1 MNDQVSLKDE
11 LITVLADNLKNCQLI
26 VSEYQQQQLIDYVL
40 MMHKWNKAY
49 NLTSVRDPHQMVIKH
64 VIDSIVVALLLN
76 ILDKRSV
83 SKYHSTIDSGKEYF
97 SICSAI
103 TNSIFSKLW

>member
-64 VIDSIVVALLLN
+64 VIDSIVVAPF
-76 ILDKRSV
+76 LDKIQYLFFLIYRI
-83 SKYHSTIDSGKEYF
+83 KNLME
-97 SICSAI
+97 
-103 TNSIFSKLW
+103 IFEELINQLTCEMK